1 MIRDSGNAGL
11 AKSASGQPLSTRL
24 ATSSLGMTRRLGGRR
39 WHTVHQTPMTMK
51 RAIRIGIVADYDP
64 KNKYHVATEQSV
76 AHAAEALGVTAES
89 RWLDTDT
96 LDNTAAE
103 ARLAECDAIWCGT
116 SSPYRSMEGA
126 LRAIRFARERGW
138 PFIGT

>member
-1 MIRDSGNAGL
+1 MN
-11 AKSASGQPLSTRL
+11 
-24 ATSSLGMTRRLGGRR
+24 
-39 WHTVHQTPMTMK
+39 MK
-51 RAIRIGIVADYDP
+51 HAIRIGIVADYDP

-89 RWLDTDT
+89 LWLNTDMLDTA
-96 LDNTAAE
+96 AAE
-103 ARLAECDAIWCGT
+103 AHLAECDAIWCGT

>member
-1 MIRDSGNAGL
+1 MYTLLD
-11 AKSASGQPLSTRL
+11 
-24 ATSSLGMTRRLGGRR
+24 
-39 WHTVHQTPMTMK
+39 MK
-51 RAIRIGIVADYDP
+51 RTIRIGIVADYNP

-76 AHAAEALGVTAES
+76 AHAAEALGIAAES
-89 RWLDTDT
+89 LWLDTDG
-96 LDNTAAE
+96 LDNDSAE

-126 LRAIRFARERGW
+126 LCAIRFAREKGW

>member
-1 MIRDSGNAGL
+1 
-11 AKSASGQPLSTRL
+11 
-24 ATSSLGMTRRLGGRR
+24 
-39 WHTVHQTPMTMK
+39 MK

-76 AHAAEALGVTAES
+76 AHAAEALGIAAES
-89 RWLDTDT
+89 LWLDTDT

-103 ARLAECDAIWCGT
+103 SRLAECNAIWCGT
-116 SSPYRSMEGA
+116 GSPYRSVEGA
-126 LRAIRFARERGW
+126 LRAIRFAREQDW

>member
-1 MIRDSGNAGL
+1 MN
-11 AKSASGQPLSTRL
+11 
-24 ATSSLGMTRRLGGRR
+24 
-39 WHTVHQTPMTMK
+39 MK

-64 KNKYHVATEQSV
+64 KNKYHTATERSV
-76 AHAAEALGVTAES
+76 AHAADALEIRAES
-89 RWLDTDT
+89 VWLDTGT
-96 LDNTAAE
+96 LDNPGVE
-103 ARLAECDAIWCGT
+103 ARLAEYDAIWCGT